1 MKLVVMLMAL
11 VSAALLA
18 QEPESQPLFKA
29 KTDGFELYRIPGMVV
44 TAKGTVLVYCEA
56 RHDAKSDWGE
66 IEVHLRRSTDGGK
79 TFDKAHQ
86 VAHLGERSE
95 GNPHKKNGG
104 EHEQTVNNPVAI
116 ADRDGTVHLLY
127 QLNYARSFYMRSDDD
142 GVSWSQP
149 VEITAAFEGFRPRCD
164 WKVQATGPG
173 HGIQLRNGRLVSP
186 IWLAYGKTGDHA
198 PSMAGTIY
206 SDDHGKTWKAGEI
219 AVPNEGDYHNPNESA
234 VAELSDGKVMLIA
247 RNPSKPNR
255 KLITVS
261 TDGATG
267 WSAPRFEEALWEPVC
282 MSGLLALPKP
292 AGTLLFS
299 CPHNLK
305 LDAEGKE
312 IPGSNAPRRNLSLQV
327 SRDDGH
333 TWSASKTL
341 VAGAS
346 MYSDL
351 AALPDGTILCFY
363 EAGGNISLA
372 RIAPSWL
379 GL

>member
-1 MKLVVMLMAL
+1 MKLIVMLMAL

-18 QEPESQPLFKA
+18 QEPETQPLFKA

-86 VAHLGERSE
+86 IAHMGQRSE
-95 GNPHKKNGG
+95 GNPHKKTGG

-116 ADRDGTVHLLY
+116 ADRDGIVHFLY

-142 GVSWSQP
+142 GVTWSRP
-149 VEITAAFEGFRPRCD
+149 VEITAGFEGFRPRCD

-173 HGIQLRNGRLVSP
+173 HGIQLRGGRLVSP

-198 PSMAGTIY
+198 PSMSGTIY
-206 SDDHGKTWKAGEI
+206 SDDHGKTWKAGDI

-234 VAELSDGKVMLIA
+234 VAELSDGKVMLIS

-261 TDGATG
+261 ADGATG
-267 WSAPRFEEALWEPVC
+267 WSTPRFEEALWEPVC

-305 LDAEGKE
+305 RDAEGKE
-312 IPGSNAPRRNLSLQV
+312 IPGSNAPRRNLSIQV

-333 TWSASKTL
+333 TWSTGKSL
-341 VAGAS
+341 VEGAS

-372 RIAPSWL
+372 RIAPGWL